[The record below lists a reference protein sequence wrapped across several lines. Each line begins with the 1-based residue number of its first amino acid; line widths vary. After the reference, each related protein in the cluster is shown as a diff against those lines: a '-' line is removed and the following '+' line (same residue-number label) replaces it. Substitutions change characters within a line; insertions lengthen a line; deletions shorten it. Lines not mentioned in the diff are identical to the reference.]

1 MKVLLIYGGANNG
14 LRKECIKANRESKK
28 KLTSVK
34 YLQPDTQFLIN
45 TVNQMLK
52 TQRIAACDQ
61 IDLIY
66 RHHTDLKDYIYEQ
79 AEAHSGQEVE
89 VKQLF
94 QPVSEKDKFKDENSA
109 KRFD

>member
-14 LRKECIKANRESKK
+14 LRKECIKANREDKK
-28 KLTSVK
+28 KLTSIK

-45 TVNQMLK
+45 TVNQMVK

-61 IDLIY
+61 IEVIY
-66 RHHTDLKDYIYEQ
+66 RHYTDLKDYVYEQ
-79 AEAHSGQEVE
+79 EEAHTKHEVE